1 MINELRHV
9 FSEDELSTPRDKNGS
24 QLGSSLESNQSS
36 SDKLRLSTQ
45 DNDAIRDNYIKEYQK
60 MDLALKNA
68 IKELRNS
75 STKNDWSREISDLA
89 EQNHKLNN
97 EVRMCQ
103 ETIDRIHV
111 LYKESEQKVREFI
124 RSTMRQIMSRA
135 KENSEQQKRQRN
147 FNYTFGSDTIDL

>member
-1 MINELRHV
+1 MVVL
-9 FSEDELSTPRDKNGS
+9 KN
-24 QLGSSLESNQSS
+24 L
-36 SDKLRLSTQ
+36 K
-45 DNDAIRDNYIKEYQK
+45 IYVK
-60 MDLALKNA
+60 DLALKTA

-124 RSTMRQIMSRA
+124 RSTMR
-135 KENSEQQKRQRN
+135 
-147 FNYTFGSDTIDL
+147 